1 MKTDYL
7 FIDGKNL
14 LFRMHASHR
23 RLSAKVDGEEMQTGG
38 MYGFL
43 ASSAR
48 IFRRFQGRVMVA
60 WEDPKGQNWRYN
72 LWPSYKPRG
81 DKGGFQDVLDQEV
94 ESQREKLIEVL
105 GLLGVRQYRAS
116 NCEAD
121 DVLARLASVA
131 RARQKTCV
139 IYSGDTDMLQLVGD
153 GVKVAC
159 SSKGHEIVYT
169 PKTVLKRMGV
179 RPSHVAAFKALAGD
193 ASDGIPGA
201 KGVGPVAAA
210 KLLNQ
215 YGNLDAIAEAVMA
228 PGGDDEWPVPEKLRV
243 AIEVLINDDEL
254 WRFSQ
259 ITTLDPSLRS
269 TCRWRRLSFKRDV
282 NAAYGLMKRYR
293 MHSLAMTAQH
303 WTALVKMGGRQA

>member
-1 MKTDYL
+1 MKCDYVFL
-7 FIDGKNL
+7 DGKNL

-23 RLSAKVDGEEMQTGG
+23 QLSAKIDGEQVQTGG

-48 IFRRFQGRVMVA
+48 IFRKFQGRVMVA

-72 LWPSYKPRG
+72 FWPTYKPRE
-81 DKGGFQDVLDQEV
+81 KGGFQDVLDQEV
-94 ESQREKLIEVL
+94 EQQREKLIEVL

-121 DVLARLASVA
+121 DVLARLASA
-131 RARQKTCV
+131 SRAKKKTCV

-159 SSKGHEIVYT
+159 SSKGQEIIYT
-169 PKTVLKRMGV
+169 PKTVLKRLGV

-193 ASDGIPGA
+193 SSDGIPGA

-228 PGGDDEWPVPEKLRV
+228 PGGAYEWPVQEKMRV
-243 AIEVLINDDEL
+243 AIEELINDDLL
-254 WRFSQ
+254 WRFSE
-259 ITTLDPSLRS
+259 ITTLNPSLRS
-269 TCRWRRLSFKRDV
+269 RCLWQRLSFKRDV
-282 NAAYGLMKRYR
+282 NAAYGALKRYG

-303 WTALVKMGGRQA
+303 WTALVKMGSKQ